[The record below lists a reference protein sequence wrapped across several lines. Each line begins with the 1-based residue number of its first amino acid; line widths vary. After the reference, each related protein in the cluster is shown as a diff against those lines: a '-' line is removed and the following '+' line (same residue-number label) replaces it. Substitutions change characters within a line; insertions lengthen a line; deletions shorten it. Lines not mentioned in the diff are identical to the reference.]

1 MLHSFTKA
9 EWMKA
14 LDDIQI
20 VAADDDEQAADKS
33 HTTGEDCHYSCKEG
47 NIIDI
52 PLRPIYIALVSP
64 SILIT
69 Q

>member
-52 PLRPIYIALVSP
+52 PLRLIYIALVSP